1 MLTNTNKLMKQ
12 YAYATGLK
20 TGSTSKAGCCLSGT
34 ANKDGI
40 DLIAVVMAAPTS
52 KIRFSDAITLLNY
65 GFSVCSIYK
74 DEEPLDTESI
84 KISSGRQ
91 DKIKITK
98 EKDYSY
104 MFINKYNNDDI
115 RRECIINDNIK
126 APLKEGDE
134 VGVIKYYYNEAY
146 IGSVKIIS
154 CENVDTAGFMDTVKK
169 IFKSLL

>member
-1 MLTNTNKLMKQ
+1 M
-12 YAYATGLK
+12 
-20 TGSTSKAGCCLSGT
+20 
-34 ANKDGI
+34 
-40 DLIAVVMAAPTS
+40 
-52 KIRFSDAITLLNY
+52 
-65 GFSVCSIYK
+65 CSIYK

-134 VGVIKYYYNEAY
+134 VGVITMRLILE
-146 IGSVKIIS
+146 V
-154 CENVDTAGFMDTVKK
+154 
-169 IFKSLL
+169 LR